1 MPGTENST
9 VACEGSK
16 AVQMMGS
23 FSSERPSNMG
33 QEVKLKDGRKRLE
46 GNGWKRRAT

>member
-23 FSSERPSNMG
+23 FSSKRLSKTG
-33 QEVKLKDGRKRLE
+33 QDVNLKDRRKRLE
-46 GNGWKRRAT
+46 ENEWKRRAT